1 MAELLERFDMARS
14 CATILCMRSPDFEKR
29 ASGRSLLVIEDDS
42 DIREALDG
50 LLSMEGFR
58 VTGCS
63 NGREALEWLRISP
76 KPDLILLDLMMPIMD
91 GWQFRVVQKDDPELA
106 TIPVLALSADST
118 AKAAAIDAEAYLKKP
133 VDYDTL
139 IATIDR
145 LLVESEHREIQ
156 ARLAQ
161 TDRLTSLGTLA
172 VGVAH
177 EINNPLAYV
186 LLNLGYVSEELPKLL
201 VPPPI
206 PPGGAA
212 PDPAF
217 FRDPAAATRA
227 KEVLVALDHA
237 REGAERIR
245 NTVRSLQ
252 TFSRPENETRAPLQ
266 LAPLLDA
273 TLPMIANEIR
283 HRARLVKDYAQVPEV
298 VANEARLGQVFLNLL
313 LNAVQALP
321 EDRPESNEIH
331 LSLRA
336 PSADRVVVEVRDNGV
351 GIPPQVRGRIFEPF
365 FTTKPVGIGTGLGL
379 TICHGIV
386 TSLGGTL
393 SFDSEVGV
401 GTTFRVEL
409 PAAVRT
415 MGATAVARVAASG
428 AEVIDPMESH
438 APLPPPS
445 EARVSAPPSGSRGR
459 ILVVDDEPIVC
470 FSLERLLSTEGEV
483 VALTSSRQALARIRA
498 GERFDVILCD
508 LMMPEMDAP
517 VLYEEVRAI
526 APAQAERMVFVTGG
540 AFTLRA
546 REFLESVPNLRL
558 GKPFDVDSL
567 VALVRERIDAS
578 VRL

>member
-1 MAELLERFDMARS
+1 MPELLERFDMANS

-29 ASGRSLLVIEDDS
+29 ASGRSLLVVEDDA

-58 VTGCS
+58 VAGCS
-63 NGREALEWLRISP
+63 NGREALDWLRASP
-76 KPDLILLDLMMPIMD
+76 KPDIILLDLMMPIMD
-91 GWQFRVVQKDDPELA
+91 GWQFRVAQKDDPELA

-186 LLNLGYVSEELPKLL
+186 LLNLGYVAEELPKLL
-201 VPPPI
+201 SQPPRVE
-206 PPGGAA
+206 GAEKGEGDSRPETVIA
-212 PDPAF
+212 GPTQS
-217 FRDPAAATRA
+217 RER
-227 KEVLVALDHA
+227 EVLLALDHA

-266 LAPLLDA
+266 LSRLLDA
-273 TLPMIANEIR
+273 TLPMVANEIR
-283 HRARLVKDYAQVPEV
+283 HRARLVKQYDPVPDV

-321 EDRPESNEIH
+321 EEHAESNEIR
-331 LSLRA
+331 LRLRA
-336 PSADRVVVEVRDNGV
+336 PSPDRVCVEVSDNGI

-386 TSLGGTL
+386 TSLGGALT
-393 SFDSEVGV
+393 FESEVGK

-409 PAAVRT
+409 PAAGRT
-415 MGATAVARVAASG
+415 MGANAVARIS
-428 AEVIDPMESH
+428 
-438 APLPPPS
+438 S
-445 EARVSAPPSGSRGR
+445 EAPTPPKPAATGR

-483 VALTSSRQALARIRA
+483 VALTSARQALALIRS
-498 GERFDVILCD
+498 GERFDIILCD

-517 VLYEEVRAI
+517 VLYEEIRRI
-526 APAQAERMVFVTGG
+526 APSQAERMVFVTGG
-540 AFTLRA
+540 AFTVRA
-546 REFLESVPNLRL
+546 REFLESVPNPRL
-558 GKPFDVDSL
+558 VKPFDVE
-567 VALVRERIDAS
+567 ALVELVRSRIGEAA
-578 VRL
+578 RA

>member
-1 MAELLERFDMARS
+1 MAELFGGFDTTNS
-14 CATILCMRSPDFEKR
+14 CATILRMRSPDFEKR
-29 ASGRSLLVIEDDS
+29 ASGRSLLVVEDDA

-63 NGREALEWLRISP
+63 NGREALDWLRASP

-91 GWQFRVVQKDDPELA
+91 GWQFRVAQKDDPELA
-106 TIPVLALSADST
+106 NIPVLALSADST

-201 VPPPI
+201 AI
-206 PPGGAA
+206 SLGAA
-212 PDPAF
+212 PDS
-217 FRDPAAATRA
+217 RA
-227 KEVLVALDHA
+227 SEVLVALEHA
-237 REGAERIR
+237 RDGAERIR

-252 TFSRPENETRAPLQ
+252 TFSRPENEVRAPLQ
-266 LAPLLDA
+266 IAQILDA
-273 TLPMIANEIR
+273 TLPMVANEIR
-283 HRARLVKDYAQVPEV
+283 HRARLVKDYAPIPDV

-321 EDRPESNEIH
+321 EDRSESNEIH
-331 LSLRA
+331 LTLRESS
-336 PSADRVVVEVRDNGV
+336 PDRVAVEVRDNGI

-393 SFDSEVGV
+393 SFESEVGK

-409 PAAVRT
+409 PVAVRT
-415 MGATAVARVAASG
+415 MGATAVAHVAGKPQSPSKA
-428 AEVIDPMESH
+428 
-438 APLPPPS
+438 AP
-445 EARVSAPPSGSRGR
+445 RGR

-483 VALTSSRQALARIRA
+483 VALTSARQALAAVRA

-517 VLYEEVRAI
+517 VLYDEVRSI
-526 APAQAERMVFVTGG
+526 DPSQAERMVFVTGG
-540 AFTLRA
+540 AFTVRA
-546 REFLESVPNLRL
+546 REFLESVPNPRL
-558 GKPFDVDSL
+558 GKPFDVD
-567 VALVRERIDAS
+567 ALVEL
-578 VRL
+578 VRSRLPARA

>member
-1 MAELLERFDMARS
+1 
-14 CATILCMRSPDFEKR
+14 MRSPDFEKR
-29 ASGRSLLVIEDDS
+29 ASGRSLLVIEDDA

-63 NGREALEWLRISP
+63 NGREALDWLRMSP
-76 KPDLILLDLMMPIMD
+76 KPDLILLDLMMPVMD
-91 GWQFRVVQKDDPELA
+91 GWQFRVAQKDDPELA

-145 LLVESEHREIQ
+145 LLVESEHRELQ

-186 LLNLGYVSEELPKLL
+186 LLNLGYVVEELPKLL
-201 VPPPI
+201 GHSTRDEDGASR
-206 PPGGAA
+206 GGSSF
-212 PDPAF
+212 DP
-217 FRDPAAATRA
+217 RE
-227 KEVLVALDHA
+227 KEVILALEHA

-266 LAPLLDA
+266 LAHLLDA
-273 TLPMIANEIR
+273 TLPMVANEIR
-283 HRARLVKDYAQVPEV
+283 HRAHLVKDYGPVPDV

-321 EDRPESNEIH
+321 EDHAETNEIQ
-331 LSLRA
+331 LVLRS
-336 PSADRVVVEVRDNGV
+336 PQPDRVLVEVRDNGI
-351 GIPPQVRGRIFEPF
+351 GIPQQVRGRIFEPF

-393 SFDSEVGV
+393 TFDSEVGK
-401 GTTFRVEL
+401 GSTFRVEL
-409 PAAVRT
+409 PAAVKT
-415 MGATAVARVAASG
+415 MGATAVARVSG
-428 AEVIDPMESH
+428 E
-438 APLPPPS
+438 PPVQPKP
-445 EARVSAPPSGSRGR
+445 ATRGR

-483 VALTSSRQALARIRA
+483 VALTSARQALAAIEA

-517 VLYEEVRAI
+517 MLHEELRRI
-526 APAQAERMVFVTGG
+526 APAQAERMVFITGG
-540 AFTLRA
+540 AFTVRA
-546 REFLESVPNLRL
+546 REFLESVPNVRL
-558 GKPFDVDSL
+558 GKPFEVDAL
-567 VALVRERIDAS
+567 IELVRSR
-578 VRL
+578 VRSNTRS

>member
-1 MAELLERFDMARS
+1 
-14 CATILCMRSPDFEKR
+14 MRSPDFEKR

-76 KPDLILLDLMMPIMD
+76 KPDLILLDLMMPVMD
-91 GWQFRVVQKDDPELA
+91 GWQFRVAQKDDPELA

-145 LLVESEHREIQ
+145 LLVESEHRELQ

-186 LLNLGYVSEELPKLL
+186 LLNLGYVAEELPRLL
-201 VPPPI
+201 AARFVDDDGAGDTSYLSSMTATDY
-206 PPGGAA
+206 GGSAH
-212 PDPAF
+212 
-217 FRDPAAATRA
+217 PAARV

-237 REGAERIR
+237 RDGAERIR

-252 TFSRPENETRAPLQ
+252 TFSRPENESRIPLQ
-266 LAPLLDA
+266 LATLLDA
-273 TLPMIANEIR
+273 TLPMVANEIR
-283 HRARLVKDYAQVPEV
+283 HRARLVKDYGPVPDV
-298 VANEARLGQVFLNLL
+298 VANEARLGQVILNLL

-321 EDRPESNEIH
+321 EERSESNEIH
-331 LSLRA
+331 LVLRS
-336 PSADRVVVEVRDNGV
+336 PSPDRVLVEVRDNGV

-386 TSLGGTL
+386 TSLSGTL
-393 SFDSEVGV
+393 TFESEVGK

-415 MGATAVARVAASG
+415 MGAAAVARVARVAD
-428 AEVIDPMESH
+428 AL
-438 APLPPPS
+438 APAAKTNHVEEIEP
-445 EARVSAPPSGSRGR
+445 RGR

-470 FSLERLLSTEGEV
+470 FSLERLLSTEGDV
-483 VALTSSRQALARIRA
+483 VALTSARQALATIMA

-517 VLYEEVRAI
+517 VLYEEIRKI
-526 APAQAERMVFVTGG
+526 SPTQADRMVFVTGG
-540 AFTLRA
+540 AFTART
-546 REFLESVPNLRL
+546 REFLENVPNPRL
-558 GKPFDVDSL
+558 GKPFDVDAL
-567 VALVRERIDAS
+567 IELVRARIEAAA
-578 VRL
+578 RG

>member
-1 MAELLERFDMARS
+1 
-14 CATILCMRSPDFEKR
+14 MRSPDFEKR
-29 ASGRSLLVIEDDS
+29 ASGRSLLVVEDDA

-63 NGREALEWLRISP
+63 NGREALDWLRASP

-91 GWQFRVVQKDDPELA
+91 GWQFRVAQKDDPELA
-106 TIPVLALSADST
+106 NIPVLALSADST

-201 VPPPI
+201 AI
-206 PPGGAA
+206 SLGAA
-212 PDPAF
+212 PDS
-217 FRDPAAATRA
+217 RA
-227 KEVLVALDHA
+227 SEVLVALEHA
-237 REGAERIR
+237 RDGAERIR

-252 TFSRPENETRAPLQ
+252 TFSRPENEVRAPLQ
-266 LAPLLDA
+266 IAQILDA
-273 TLPMIANEIR
+273 TLPMVANEIR
-283 HRARLVKDYAQVPEV
+283 HRARLIKDYAVIPDV

-321 EDRPESNEIH
+321 EDRSESNEIQ
-331 LSLRA
+331 LTLRESS
-336 PSADRVVVEVRDNGV
+336 PDRVAIEVRDNGI

-393 SFDSEVGV
+393 SFESEVGK

-409 PAAVRT
+409 PVAVRT
-415 MGATAVARVAASG
+415 MGATAVAHVAGKSQSPSKA
-428 AEVIDPMESH
+428 
-438 APLPPPS
+438 AP
-445 EARVSAPPSGSRGR
+445 RGR

-483 VALTSSRQALARIRA
+483 VALTSARQALAAVRS

-517 VLYEEVRAI
+517 VLYDEVRSI
-526 APAQAERMVFVTGG
+526 EPAQAERMVFVTGG
-540 AFTLRA
+540 AFTVRA
-546 REFLESVPNLRL
+546 REFLESVPNPRL
-558 GKPFDVDSL
+558 GKPFDVD
-567 VALVRERIDAS
+567 ALVEL
-578 VRL
+578 VRSRLPARA

>member
-1 MAELLERFDMARS
+1 MANS
-14 CATILCMRSPDFEKR
+14 CATILCMRSADFEKR
-29 ASGRSLLVIEDDS
+29 ASGRSLLVVEDDA

-63 NGREALEWLRISP
+63 NGREALDWLRASP
-76 KPDLILLDLMMPIMD
+76 KPDIILLDLMMPVMD
-91 GWQFRVVQKDDPELA
+91 GWQFRVAQKDDPEIA

-186 LLNLGYVSEELPKLL
+186 LLNLGYVAEELPKLL
-201 VPPPI
+201 SSVPLQPRTDRVAS
-206 PPGGAA
+206 AA
-212 PDPAF
+212 DDS
-217 FRDPAAATRA
+217 RLESRAAVSSHSQAR
-227 KEVLVALDHA
+227 EVLLALDHA

-252 TFSRPENETRAPLQ
+252 TFSRPENEMRAPLQ
-266 LAPLLDA
+266 LSRLLDA
-273 TLPMIANEIR
+273 TLPMVANEIR
-283 HRARLVKDYAQVPEV
+283 HRARLVKEYDPVPDV

-321 EDRPESNEIH
+321 EEHAESNEIQ
-331 LSLRA
+331 LLLRS
-336 PSADRVVVEVRDNGV
+336 PVPDRVAVEVRDNGV

-393 SFDSEVGV
+393 SFESEVGK
-401 GTTFRVEL
+401 GSTFRVEL

-415 MGATAVARVAASG
+415 MGANAIA
-428 AEVIDPMESH
+428 H
-438 APLPPPS
+438 
-445 EARVSAPPSGSRGR
+445 VSADSPASSKPAARGR

-483 VALTSSRQALARIRA
+483 VALTSASQALALIRA

-517 VLYEEVRAI
+517 VLFEEVRRV

-540 AFTLRA
+540 AFTVRA
-546 REFLESVPNLRL
+546 REFLESVPNPRL
-558 GKPFDVDSL
+558 GKPFDVE
-567 VALVRERIDAS
+567 ALVEL
-578 VRL
+578 VRSRVSSAARS

>member
-1 MAELLERFDMARS
+1 
-14 CATILCMRSPDFEKR
+14 MRSPDFEKR

-76 KPDLILLDLMMPIMD
+76 KPDLILLDLMMPVMD
-91 GWQFRVVQKDDPELA
+91 GWQFRVAQKDDPELA

-145 LLVESEHREIQ
+145 LLVESEHRELQ

-186 LLNLGYVSEELPKLL
+186 LLNLGYVAEELPRLL
-201 VPPPI
+201 
-206 PPGGAA
+206 
-212 PDPAF
+212 
-217 FRDPAAATRA
+217 ATRFVGDA
-227 KEVLVALDHA
+227 GAGDTPYVSSMTATDCGGSTHPARVKEVLVALDHA
-237 REGAERIR
+237 RDGAERIR

-252 TFSRPENETRAPLQ
+252 TFSRPENESRIPLQ
-266 LAPLLDA
+266 LATLLDA
-273 TLPMIANEIR
+273 TLPMVANEIR
-283 HRARLVKDYAQVPEV
+283 HRARLVKDYGPVPDV

-321 EDRPESNEIH
+321 EERSESNEIQ
-331 LSLRA
+331 LILRS
-336 PSADRVVVEVRDNGV
+336 PSPDRVLVEVRDNGV

-386 TSLGGTL
+386 TSLSGTL
-393 SFDSEVGV
+393 TFESEVGK

-415 MGATAVARVAASG
+415 MGAAAVARVARVTGASG
-428 AEVIDPMESH
+428 PAAKTNHVETTEPH
-438 APLPPPS
+438 
-445 EARVSAPPSGSRGR
+445 GR

-470 FSLERLLSTEGEV
+470 FSLERLLSTEGDV
-483 VALTSSRQALARIRA
+483 VALTSARQALATIVA

-517 VLYEEVRAI
+517 VLYEEIRKI
-526 APAQAERMVFVTGG
+526 SPAQADRMVFVTGG
-540 AFTLRA
+540 AFTARA
-546 REFLESVPNLRL
+546 REFLENVPNPRL
-558 GKPFDVDSL
+558 GKPFDVEAL
-567 VALVRERIDAS
+567 IELVRARIEAS
-578 VRL
+578 ARG

>member
-1 MAELLERFDMARS
+1 MPELRERFDTANS

-29 ASGRSLLVIEDDS
+29 ASGRSLLVVEDDA

-58 VTGCS
+58 VAGCS
-63 NGREALEWLRISP
+63 NGREALDWLRTSP
-76 KPDLILLDLMMPIMD
+76 KPDIILLDLMMPVMD
-91 GWQFRVVQKDDPELA
+91 GWQFRVAQKDDPEIA

-186 LLNLGYVSEELPKLL
+186 LLNLGYVAEELPKLL
-201 VPPPI
+201 LV
-206 PPGGAA
+206 A
-212 PDPAF
+212 PKTDRAF
-217 FRDPAAATRA
+217 PTPDDLRLEAPAAVSSQSRA
-227 KEVLVALDHA
+227 REVLLALDHA

-252 TFSRPENETRAPLQ
+252 TFSRPENEMRAPLQ
-266 LAPLLDA
+266 LSRLLDA
-273 TLPMIANEIR
+273 TLPMVANEIR
-283 HRARLVKDYAQVPEV
+283 HRARLVKEYDPVPDV
-298 VANEARLGQVFLNLL
+298 IANEARLGQVFLNLL

-321 EDRPESNEIH
+321 EEHAESNEIQ
-331 LSLRA
+331 LLLRSPA
-336 PSADRVVVEVRDNGV
+336 PDRVAVEVRDNGI

-386 TSLGGTL
+386 TSIGGTL
-393 SFDSEVGV
+393 SFESEVGK
-401 GTTFRVEL
+401 GSTFRVEL

-415 MGATAVARVAASG
+415 IGANAVAHVSGDGLGPSKPVA
-428 AEVIDPMESH
+428 
-438 APLPPPS
+438 
-445 EARVSAPPSGSRGR
+445 RGR

-483 VALTSSRQALARIRA
+483 VALTSARQALALIRA

-517 VLYEEVRAI
+517 VLYEEVRRI
-526 APAQAERMVFVTGG
+526 APVQADRMVFVTGG
-540 AFTLRA
+540 AFTVRA
-546 REFLESVPNLRL
+546 REFLESVVNPRL
-558 GKPFDVDSL
+558 SKPFDVEALVELVRSL
-567 VALVRERIDAS
+567 VGGAALS
-578 VRL
+578 